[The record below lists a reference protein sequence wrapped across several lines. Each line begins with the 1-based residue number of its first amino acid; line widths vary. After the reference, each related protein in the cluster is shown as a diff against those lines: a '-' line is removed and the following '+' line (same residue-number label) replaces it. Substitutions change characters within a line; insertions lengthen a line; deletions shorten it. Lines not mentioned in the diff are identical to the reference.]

1 MSGDNIDQLL
11 SEMSL
16 DESQELRKRI
26 SQNIKAIRKRRNL
39 SLTVYVQAEVRDSF
53 ETARKWAFERGL
65 TKTDSNWAFAKFA
78 LLNTIQMIIDQIEK
92 ERNAPP
98 EPLEV
103 PVIQEEPITT

>member
-1 MSGDNIDQLL
+1 
-11 SEMSL
+11 MSL
-16 DESQELRKRI
+16 EESQQLRAKI
-26 SQNIKAIRKRRNL
+26 SKNIKSIRKKRNL

-78 LLNTIQMIIDQIEK
+78 LLNTIQIVLNQIEA

-98 EPLEV
+98 GPLEI
-103 PVIQEEPITT
+103 PAEQGEPIIA

>member
-1 MSGDNIDQLL
+1 MSAQNIDHIL

-16 DESQELRKRI
+16 EESQELRKKI
-26 SQNIKAIRKRRNL
+26 SKNIKSIRKRKNL

-53 ETARKWAFERGL
+53 EIARKWAFKQGL

-78 LLNTIQMIIDQIEK
+78 LLNTIQIIREQIER

-98 EPLEV
+98 ELPEV
-103 PVIQEEPITT
+103 QEVQEEPIIT

>member
-1 MSGDNIDQLL
+1 LSGNNIDQIL

-16 DESQELRKRI
+16 EESQALRAKV
-26 SQNIKAIRKRRNL
+26 SKNIKSIRKKRNL

-53 ETARKWAFERGL
+53 ETARKWAFARGL

-78 LLNTIQMIIDQIEK
+78 LLNTIQIVLNQIKE

-98 EPLEV
+98 EPLEI
-103 PVIQEEPITT
+103 PAEQGEPIIA

>member
-1 MSGDNIDQLL
+1 MT
-11 SEMSL
+11 L
-16 DESQELRKRI
+16 DESQELRKKL
-26 SQNIKAIRKRRNL
+26 SKNIKAIRKRKNL

-78 LLNTIQMIIDQIEK
+78 LLNTIQIVIDQIEK

-98 EPLEV
+98 EQ
-103 PVIQEEPITT
+103 PVEPEAQEEPITA

>member
-1 MSGDNIDQLL
+1 
-11 SEMSL
+11 MSL
-16 DESQELRKRI
+16 EESQALRKKI
-26 SQNIKAIRKRRNL
+26 SQNIKSIRKRRNL

-78 LLNTIQMIIDQIEK
+78 LLNTIQIILNQIED

-98 EPLEV
+98 ESPEV
-103 PVIQEEPITT
+103 SENQEEPIIA